1 MRTFL
6 KILAGV
12 LIFLILAL
20 VGLNLYFTDERLKE
34 TVLPKVREAT
44 GSDIQVST
52 MSITFF
58 RTFPQ
63 FGVELD
69 EILVPDPESEP
80 VATIDELL
88 LSLEFFSLFGD
99 EISISNLDV
108 RHPTVFYTV
117 YEDSTTNIDF
127 LLENFESEEDTTA
140 QSTSIS
146 ISGFELTDGSINY
159 RDQTNHSSLIL
170 EDLDADISLSFGEI
184 IESTID
190 AELASLSYSVGET
203 VYLEDLALSMDQT
216 STLDMENEILT
227 FSEGT
232 FSIRGLAL
240 DLSGSVSK
248 WSSEAPEVSLNFSSS
263 SENFGELLRLAPPEY
278 EEQLSGLE
286 TSGSLVLEGN
296 VEGSITEGSYPNFNI
311 TVQVQDGYL
320 QDPDLPE
327 AIQNINISAVV
338 NNELATID
346 QFSAEAGENH
356 LRGSGRI
363 ERPLEDNASFTL
375 DATGDINLATISSFY
390 PIDEVG
396 IERLSGQ
403 LNLDATANG
412 RMDDFENTDFSG
424 EFILADGSLKYAD
437 VPNSIEEINARID
450 ANQNRIQIAE
460 SGFTAETN
468 QFRLSGTIMNP
479 LDENQRTVDVVSNVN
494 FDLATIKNF
503 YPIDEDTLSMRGKL
517 VAEVALKG
525 RPDPDQIET
534 VLQSGTIELTNGFL
548 SHKSLANP
556 IRDITFRA
564 NASGRTLNIT
574 EANFA
579 TGENAL
585 AVNGSVTDYLSDE
598 PVINLNLDGD
608 AVFGSITQY
617 YSLEPM
623 IQELTGNAA
632 LNLNVRGPI
641 GNAENMSLNGSFEV
655 ENVTARGDSLPLPVT
670 QLSGRMTATPQQ
682 MNLERF
688 SMNFGESD
696 IQLEGSLQNYM
707 AFLGEQNSTSAMPT
721 VNGTYTSSL
730 VNVDEMINWEE
741 ETDAE
746 PTPVELPDMV
756 ASVRAEIDRLQIFGL
771 SITNISGNGRMTPN
785 TLGVSN
791 ATAQLFG
798 GEANGN
804 MEWSI
809 PDPLNTSISFEGK
822 LDSLQAK
829 SFFRD
834 TGFLGPKSTIHQYLT
849 GAFSADIEYSAQL
862 QPNLSPDIETAEASG
877 TFGMTKVR
885 LSGHPIQQK
894 IAEYLKVS
902 ELSTLTLDRWNANFT
917 MADAVM
923 TLENFK
929 LTSGNLGLELNGTL
943 NMVSDQIDYKAT
955 VLLPERFKKG
965 IASVISTRAADALQL
980 EDGRLAVPLQVTG
993 TTASPKVGPDTVT
1006 IDQIVR
1012 DYVQQGAKNVLRNLL
1027 DGSE

>member
-34 TVLPKVREAT
+34 TVLPKVREAA
-44 GSDIQVST
+44 GSEVQVEN

-63 FGVELD
+63 FGVGLNG
-69 EILVPDPESEP
+69 IQVPDPNGEP
-80 VATIDELL
+80 AATIDELL

-108 RHPTVFYTV
+108 QRPTVYFTV

-127 LLENFESEEDTTA
+127 LLENFESEEDTSA
-140 QSTSIS
+140 QAASIS
-146 ISGFELTDGSINY
+146 ISGFNLTDGTINY
-159 RDQTNHSSLIL
+159 RDQTNNSYLL
-170 EDLDADISLSFGEI
+170 MEDLDADISLTFGEI

-190 AELASLSYSVGET
+190 AELASLSYTVGET
-203 VYLEDLALSMDQT
+203 VYVEKLALSMDQT

-240 DLSGSVSK
+240 DLTGSVSN
-248 WSSEAPEVSLNFSSS
+248 WSSEAPQVSLNFNSS

-286 TSGSLVLEGN
+286 TRGSLVLEGS
-296 VEGSITEGSYPNFNI
+296 VDGSISEDSYPNFNI

-327 AIQNINISAVV
+327 AIQNINISAAV
-338 NNELATID
+338 NNELATIE

-363 ERPLEDNASFTL
+363 ERPLEEDAVFTL
-375 DATGDINLATISSFY
+375 DATGDINLATVSSFY

-412 RMDDFENTDFSG
+412 RMDDFENTEFSG
-424 EFILADGSLKYAD
+424 QFILADGSLKYAD

-468 QFRLSGTIMNP
+468 RFGLSGTIMNP
-479 LDENQRTVDVVSNVN
+479 LDEDQRTVDVVSNVN

-503 YPIDEDTLSMRGKL
+503 YPIDEDTLTMRGKL
-517 VAEVALKG
+517 AAEVALKG
-525 RPDPDQIET
+525 QLDFDQMET
-534 VLQSGTIELTNGFL
+534 VLQRGTIELTNGFI

-564 NASGRTLNIT
+564 NAQGRTLRIT

-585 AVNGSVTDYLSDE
+585 AMNGSVTGYLSDE
-598 PVINLNLDGD
+598 PSINLNFDGD
-608 AVFGSITQY
+608 AVFSSITQY

-632 LNLNVRGPI
+632 LNLNVKGPI
-641 GNAENMSLNGSFEV
+641 GNAENMALDGSFEV
-655 ENVTARGDSLPLPVT
+655 ENVTAKGDSLPLPIT
-670 QLSGRMTATPQQ
+670 QLSGRITANPQR

-688 SMNFGESD
+688 SMNLGESD

-707 AFLGEQNSTSAMPT
+707 AFLGEQSSTSAMPT
-721 VNGTYTSSL
+721 VNGTYTSSF
-730 VNVDEMINWEE
+730 VNIDEMINWEE
-741 ETDAE
+741 ETDEE
-746 PTPVELPDMV
+746 PTPVELPDMA
-756 ASVRAEIDRLQIFGL
+756 ASVRAEIERLKIFDIF
-771 SITNISGNGRMTPN
+771 ITNLSGNGRMTPT
-785 TLGVSN
+785 TLDVSN

-798 GEANGN
+798 GKANGN
-804 MEWSI
+804 MQWNI
-809 PDPLNTSISFEGK
+809 PEPLNTSISFEGN
-822 LDSLQAK
+822 LDSLQAQ

-862 QPNLSPDIETAEASG
+862 QPNLSPDIETAEAGG

-894 IAEYLKVS
+894 VAEYLKIP

-917 MADAVM
+917 IDDAVM
-923 TLENFK
+923 TLQNLK

-943 NMVSDQIDYKAT
+943 HMVSDQINYKAA

-980 EDGRLAVPLQVTG
+980 EDGRLAVPLQITG
-993 TTASPKVGPDTVT
+993 TTASPRVGPDTST
-1006 IDQIVR
+1006 IDRIVK
-1012 DYVQQGAKNVLRNLL
+1012 DYIQQGAKNVLRNLL
-1027 DGSE
+1027 DGSQ